1 MSRSRRE
8 VEWADVWLPL
18 MCGADTNNQGIR
30 GIASLFIVT
39 SHLVRA
45 YIPNY
50 LSPADDYNE
59 TPHLFQRP
67 FLRLIAAGPFWT
79 SIFFL
84 LSGYVCAFKPI
95 RLANAGQADEAR
107 RVIASSAFRRVFRI
121 GVPAT
126 ILTFIA
132 WTLCQMGIFR
142 LVGPYEFWADW
153 LPNTTPRYVPGFIP
167 AIRALLRQCVLP
179 RKYDGNSSSIPG
191 PRQRICTKATCG
203 L

>member
-1 MSRSRRE
+1 MSLVGR
-8 VEWADVWLPL
+8 
-18 MCGADTNNQGIR
+18 TNGQGIR

-59 TPHLFQRP
+59 PPHVFQRP
-67 FLRLIAAGPFWT
+67 FLRIIAAGPFWT

-95 RLANAGQADEAR
+95 RLSNAGQADEAR

-121 GVPAT
+121 AVPAT
-126 ILTFIA
+126 ILTFFA
-132 WTLCQMGIFR
+132 WSLTQMGAFR
-142 LVGPYEFWADW
+142 TVGPYEFWADW
-153 LPNTTPRYVPGFIP
+153 LPFTTPRYVRGFIP
-167 AIRALLRQCVLP
+167 AIRALLRQSVLP
-179 RKYDGNSSSIPG
+179 LPTILTD
-191 PRQRICTKATCG
+191 
-203 L
+203 LV